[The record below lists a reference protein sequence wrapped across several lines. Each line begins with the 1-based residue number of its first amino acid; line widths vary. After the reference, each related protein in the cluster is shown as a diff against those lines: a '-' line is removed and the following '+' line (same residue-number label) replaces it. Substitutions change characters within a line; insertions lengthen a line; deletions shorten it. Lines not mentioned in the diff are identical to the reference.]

1 MEYKTANTYYIL
13 DILQSITIGNN
24 CSMKISWID
33 LVKTRMKEA
42 GVTQSMLA
50 EKMGMSQGAIA
61 HWLGGNRKPS
71 IEDIASMMSIVGIS
85 HMTLGADGLID
96 YPDSVLGNTKE
107 VPAKMSYVKS
117 FPVISYVKAGVWS
130 EAVEESPA
138 SSSDEW
144 YETTERTSEHCF
156 WLRVIGDSM
165 TSPSGVSFPEGTL
178 ILVDPDRDRLNGSF
192 VVAKLTD
199 VNEATFKKLVV
210 DAGQKFLKPLNN
222 AYPTLQINGN
232 CKIIGVVVDA
242 KIKIF

>member
-1 MEYKTANTYYIL
+1 MEYKTANSYYIM

-107 VPAKMSYVKS
+107 VPAKISYVKS
-117 FPVISYVKAGVWS
+117 YPVISYVQAGAWT
-130 EAVEESPA
+130 EAVESCPA
-138 SSSDEW
+138 SDEW
-144 YETTERTSEHCF
+144 YETTERTSENCF
-156 WLRVIGDSM
+156 WLRVSGDSM

-178 ILVDPDRDRLNGSF
+178 ILVDTERDHQNGSF

-199 VNEATFKKLVV
+199 VNEATFKKLVI
-210 DAGQKFLKPLNN
+210 DAGQKFLKPLNSS
-222 AYPTLQINGN
+222 YPTLPINGN